1 MKLWLKRGG
10 GGEIC
15 ELLMMFVMGVVG
27 LGKDLL
33 F

>member
-15 ELLMMFVMGVVG
+15 ELLMMSAMGAAG
-27 LGKDLL
+27 LGKDLP